1 MSVFTSDGEECPC
14 FHVRSVTTEDL
25 ERTLESLDTDEF
37 YIRFVFQEASATG
50 PRFVVVA
57 QRRVH
62 PRSRIPIPDH
72 AKPIRKRR
80 KTGDKQ

>member
-37 YIRFVFQEASATG
+37 WVRFLFQEASVTG
-50 PRFVVVA
+50 SRYVIVA

-62 PRSRIPIPDH
+62 PRIPVPVPDR
-72 AKPIRKRR
+72 AKPIRRR
-80 KTGDKQ
+80 KTGKDR